1 MLEKFIRNGTF
12 IEVNTSEVRNER
24 AYPFLV
30 SVFVKF
36 DAMHEESG
44 KVEAFLEFKERLIE
58 ALEERAHFVGM
69 RVEDG
74 WSEFYFYAEDSKGIQ
89 PKVASVFS
97 GSGYVYES
105 SITKDAKWD
114 FYYENLFPSD
124 LEFYLIYSK
133 KIILQMIAEG
143 DDLTVPREV
152 EHYVS
157 FDTKSQKE
165 RFVKEVETIGFTYK
179 GDVDAKELEHAVA
192 ITKVHALDQDTLTRV
207 IGELLE
213 YIKKDHGYY
222 ELWSAPLAD
231 A

>member
-1 MLEKFIRNGTF
+1 MLEKFMREGAF
-12 IEVNTSEVRNER
+12 IEVNTNEVRNER

-36 DAMHEESG
+36 DAMHEEGG

-58 ALEERAHFVGM
+58 TLQPYAHFVGM
-69 RVEDG
+69 RVEGG
-74 WSEFYFYAEDSKGIQ
+74 WSEFYFYAEDSKGIE
-89 PKVASVFS
+89 PKVAAIFS
-97 GSGYVYES
+97 GSGYVYET
-105 SITKDAKWD
+105 SITKDVKWD
-114 FYYENLFPSD
+114 FYHENLFPTD

-143 DDLTVPREV
+143 DDLSIPREV

-165 RFVKEVETIGFTYK
+165 RFVKEIASIGFDFK

-192 ITKVHALDQDTLTRV
+192 ITKTHALDQDTLAKI

-231 A
+231 G